1 MGYDTP
7 KIKEKDVVMYQSFE
21 ATTNPTHALERITS
35 LRKELDHLG
44 LDGFL
49 VPRADEHQ
57 GEYVPPHAQR
67 LSWLTGFTGSS
78 GIALILK
85 NKAIIFTDGRYKLQ
99 VRQQT
104 DPDIFEYEDLVTYP
118 PSQWLEKNGHKL
130 SIGFDPWLHTI
141 AAIDTLRKALEMNA
155 SGRLITVQK
164 NPIDLIWHDQPQL
177 PQSAL
182 SIHPL
187 KYAGYNTDEKLS
199 LIHQNIK
206 QANADAFIFTDP
218 SSIAWTFN
226 IRGNDVSNT
235 PFALCFALIPI
246 KETPALFIN
255 GTKLGI
261 EQKQYL
267 ERYAK
272 LYEPEQL
279 IPKIKDYV
287 QKGTIFALDPRLTC
301 EKLRTTIEEQEGSF
315 IKLTDPAALP
325 RAIKNST
332 ELNGARKAHL
342 RDGVALTRFFS
353 WLDKQTLGS
362 INEISAAQKLE
373 AFRTTTAKEMGEK
386 LEDLSFDTISAA
398 GANGAIVHYRVTT
411 QTNKQLNAGELYLVD
426 SGGQYRDGTTDV
438 TRTVAI
444 GNIGEEEKRC
454 FTLVL
459 KGMIALS
466 TAQFPKGTRGQDIDA
481 LARIALWKA
490 GFDYAHGTGHG
501 VGSYLSVHEGPQN
514 LSRNG
519 CQELIPGMIISN
531 EPGYYREGAF
541 GIRIEN
547 LMIVKPAQKINGGDI
562 EMLSF
567 ETLTNCPIDRRLILS
582 ELLTLEE
589 RKWLNDYHAHVYQV
603 NAPYLNEEDKEW
615 AKEATMPL

>member
-1 MGYDTP
+1 
-7 KIKEKDVVMYQSFE
+7 MYQSFE
-21 ATTNPTHALERITS
+21 ATTNSIYAAERVSS
-35 LRKELDHLG
+35 LRKELDHLK

-104 DPDIFEYEDLVTYP
+104 DSHIFDYENLITCP
-118 PSQWLEKNGHKL
+118 PSQWLEQNKQKL

-141 AAIDTLRKALEMNA
+141 EATDILKKALEFKT
-155 SGRLITVQK
+155 GGKLIAVQS
-164 NPIDLIWHDQPQL
+164 NPIDLIWHDQPQV

-187 KYAGYNTDEKLS
+187 KYAGCKTDEKLT
-199 LIHQNIK
+199 LICKAIQ

-218 SSIAWTFN
+218 SSIAWLFN

-235 PFALCFALIPI
+235 PFSLCFAIISIKKIP
-246 KETPALFIN
+246 TLFIDSK
-255 GTKLGI
+255 KLGI
-261 EQKQYL
+261 EQRQYL
-267 ERYAK
+267 KRYAQ

-279 IPKIKDYV
+279 ISKIKDYV
-287 QKGTIFALDPRLTC
+287 QKGTVFALDPHLTC
-301 EKLRTTIEEQEGSF
+301 EKLRTVIEEENSSF
-315 IKLTDPAALP
+315 IRLTDPAALP
-325 RAIKNST
+325 RAIKNSI
-332 ELNGARKAHL
+332 ELNGARNAHL
-342 RDGVALTRFFS
+342 RDGIALIRFFS
-353 WLDKQTLGS
+353 WLDKKTPGTIS
-362 INEISAAQKLE
+362 EISAAQKLE
-373 AFRTTTAKEMGEK
+373 ECRIITAKEMGEK
-386 LEDLSFDTISAA
+386 LEDLSFDTISAV
-398 GANGAIVHYRVTT
+398 GENGAIIHYRVTT
-411 QTNKQLNAGELYLVD
+411 ETNKLLNSGELYLID

-466 TAQFPKGTRGQDIDA
+466 TARFPKGTRGQDIDI

-514 LSRNG
+514 LSRYG
-519 CQELIPGMIISN
+519 SQELIPGMIISN
-531 EPGYYREGAF
+531 EPGYYREGIF

-547 LMIVKPAQKINGGDI
+547 LMIVKPAQKITAGDI
-562 EMLSF
+562 DMLSF
-567 ETLTNCPIDRRLILS
+567 ETLTICPIDRRLILLD
-582 ELLTLEE
+582 LLTQQE
-589 RKWLNDYHAHVYQV
+589 RQWLNDYHDHVCHV
-603 NAPYLNEEDKEW
+603 TMPYLNEEDKKW
-615 AKEATMPL
+615 VKEATMPL

>member
-1 MGYDTP
+1 
-7 KIKEKDVVMYQSFE
+7 MYQSFE
-21 ATTNPTHALERITS
+21 TTTNPTHALERITF
-35 LRKELDHLG
+35 LRKELDRLG

-67 LSWLTGFTGSS
+67 LSWLTGFTGSA

-104 DPDIFEYEDLVTYP
+104 DPNIFDYEDLITCP
-118 PSQWLEKNGHKL
+118 PSQWLEKNEKKL

-141 AAIDTLRKALEMNA
+141 AATDTLKKALEIKA
-155 SGRLITVQK
+155 GGKFIAIQP

-187 KYAGYNTDEKLS
+187 KYAGYSTDEKLT
-199 LIHQNIK
+199 LIRQNIE
-206 QANADAFIFTDP
+206 QTNADAFIFTDP
-218 SSIAWTFN
+218 SSIAWIFN

-235 PFALCFALIPI
+235 PFSFCFALIPI

-255 GTKLGI
+255 SKKIGV

-279 IPKIKDYV
+279 IPKIKDDV
-287 QKGTIFALDPRLTC
+287 QKGTVFALDPRLTC
-301 EKLRTTIEEQEGSF
+301 EKLRTTIEEQGGSF
-315 IKLTDPAALP
+315 ITITDPASLP
-325 RAIKNST
+325 RAIKNNT

-353 WLDKQTLGS
+353 WLDKQTLGT
-362 INEISAAQKLE
+362 INEISAAKKLE
-373 AFRTTTAKEMGEK
+373 EFRITTAKEMGEK

-411 QTNKQLNAGELYLVD
+411 QTNKQLNTGELYLVD

-466 TAQFPKGTRGQDIDA
+466 TARFPKGTRGQDIDV

-547 LMIVKPAQKINGGDI
+547 LMIVKPAQKIDGGDI

-567 ETLTNCPIDRRLILS
+567 ETLTNCPIDRRLILP
-582 ELLTLEE
+582 ELLTLQE
-589 RKWLNDYHAHVYQV
+589 RQWLNDYHAHVYQV
-603 NAPYLNEEDKEW
+603 NAPYLNEEDKKW
-615 AKEATMPL
+615 VKEATMPL

>member
-1 MGYDTP
+1 
-7 KIKEKDVVMYQSFE
+7 MYQSFE
-21 ATTNPTHALERITS
+21 ATTNPAHALERISS
-35 LRKELDHLG
+35 LRKELDRLG

-118 PSQWLEKNGHKL
+118 PSQWLEKNGQKL
-130 SIGFDPWLHTI
+130 SIGFDPWLLTI
-141 AAIDTLRKALEMNA
+141 ATIDTLKNALEMKA
-155 SGRLITVQK
+155 GGKLITVQQ
-164 NPIDLIWHDQPQL
+164 NPIDLIWHDQPPL
-177 PQSAL
+177 PQSTL
-182 SIHPL
+182 SVHPL
-187 KYAGYNTDEKLS
+187 KYAGCNTDEKLS
-199 LIHQNIK
+199 LIHQNIEK
-206 QANADAFIFTDP
+206 ANADAFIFTDP

-246 KETPALFIN
+246 KEAPALFIN
-255 GTKLGI
+255 STKLGTK
-261 EQKQYL
+261 QKQYL

-279 IPKIKDYV
+279 IPKIKEYV

-315 IKLTDPAALP
+315 ITLTDPAALP

-332 ELNGARKAHL
+332 ELDGARKAHL

-353 WLDKQTLGS
+353 WLDKQTPCTIS
-362 INEISAAQKLE
+362 EISAAQKLE
-373 AFRTTTAKEMGEK
+373 EFRITTAKEMGEK

-411 QTNKQLNAGELYLVD
+411 KTNKLLKAGELYLVD

-438 TRTVAI
+438 TRTIAI

-459 KGMIALS
+459 KGMISLS
-466 TAQFPKGTRGQDIDA
+466 TARFPKGTRGQDIDA
-481 LARIALWKA
+481 LARIALWKT

-531 EPGYYREGAF
+531 EPGYYRKGAF

-547 LMIVKPAQKINGGDI
+547 LMIVKPAQKINGGDR

-567 ETLTNCPIDRRLILS
+567 ETLTHCPIDRRLVLP

-589 RKWLNDYHAHVYQV
+589 QQWLNDYHAHVYQV
-603 NAPYLNEEDKEW
+603 TAPYLNEEDKKW
-615 AKEATMPL
+615 AKEATKPL

>member
-1 MGYDTP
+1 
-7 KIKEKDVVMYQSFE
+7 MYQSFE
-21 ATTNPTHALERITS
+21 AITNPTHTAERITA
-35 LRKELDHLG
+35 LRKELDRIG

-67 LSWLTGFTGSS
+67 LGWLTGFTGSA
-78 GIALILK
+78 GMALILK
-85 NKAIIFTDGRYKLQ
+85 DKAIIFTDGRYKLQ

-104 DPDIFEYEDLVTYP
+104 DPHIFEYEDLATCSP
-118 PSQWLEKNGHKL
+118 LEWLKKNGKTL

-141 AAIDTLRKALEMNA
+141 AATIALREALEFKA
-155 SGRLITVQK
+155 GGKLVALQH
-164 NPIDLIWHDQPQL
+164 NPIDRIWHNQPHL

-187 KYAGYNTDEKLS
+187 KYAGCSTDDKLA
-199 LIHQNIK
+199 LICKDIQK
-206 QANADAFIFTDP
+206 SGANAFIFTDP

-235 PFALCFALIPI
+235 PFSLCFAIIPT
-246 KETPALFIN
+246 EGMPSLFIDSK
-255 GTKLGI
+255 KLGVK
-261 EQKQYL
+261 QKEYL
-267 ERYAK
+267 EQYTK
-272 LYEPEQL
+272 LYEPKEL
-279 IPKIKDYV
+279 IPEIKAYV
-287 QKGTIFALDPRLTC
+287 QKKIVFALDPLLTC
-301 EKLRTTIEEQEGSF
+301 EKLHTVIEEEAGSF
-315 IKLTDPAALP
+315 IPLVDPAALP

-332 ELNGARKAHL
+332 EQNGARNAHL
-342 RDGVALTRFFS
+342 RDGVALTRFLA
-353 WLDKQTLGS
+353 WLDRQTPGT
-362 INEISAAQKLE
+362 INEISTAQKLE
-373 AFRTTTAKEMGEK
+373 EFRIITAEEMKAK
-386 LEDLSFDTISAA
+386 LEDLSFDTISGA
-398 GANGAIVHYRVTT
+398 GENGAIIHYRVTT
-411 QTNKQLNAGELYLVD
+411 KTNKPLNAGELYLVD

-444 GNIGEEEKRC
+444 GHVGVEEKRC

-466 TAQFPKGTRGQDIDA
+466 TARFPKGTRGQDIDV

-514 LSRNG
+514 LSRYG
-519 CQELIPGMIISN
+519 GQELMPGMIISN

-547 LMIVKPAQKINGGDI
+547 LMIVKPEQKITAGDI
-562 EMLSF
+562 DMLSF
-567 ETLTNCPIDRRLILS
+567 ETLTNCPIDQRLILP
-582 ELLTLEE
+582 ELLTTEE
-589 RKWLNDYHAHVYQV
+589 RQWLNDYHTHIYHV
-603 NAPYLNEEDKEW
+603 NAPYLNEEDKKW
-615 AKEATMPL
+615 MKKATMPL

>member
-1 MGYDTP
+1 
-7 KIKEKDVVMYQSFE
+7 MYQSFE
-21 ATTNPTHALERITS
+21 AITNPTYALERISS
-35 LRKELDHLG
+35 LRRELDRLG

-49 VPRADEHQ
+49 IPRTDEHQ

-67 LSWLTGFTGSS
+67 LSWLTGFTGSA

-104 DPDIFEYEDLVTYP
+104 DPHIFDYEDLVTCS
-118 PSQWLEKNGHKL
+118 PSQWLEKNGKKL
-130 SIGFDPWLHTI
+130 AIGFDPWLHTI
-141 AAIDTLRKALEMNA
+141 AATDALRKALEFKA
-155 SGRLITVQK
+155 GGKLIEIQQ
-164 NPIDLIWHDQPQL
+164 NPIDLIWHNQPPL
-177 PQSAL
+177 PRSAL
-182 SIHPL
+182 SVHPL
-187 KYAGYNTDEKLS
+187 KYAGCNTDEKLA
-199 LIHQNIK
+199 LIRENIQK
-206 QANADAFIFTDP
+206 ANADAFIFTDP

-226 IRGNDVSNT
+226 IRGNDVPNT
-235 PFALCFALIPI
+235 PFTLCFALIPI
-246 KETPALFIN
+246 KETPTLFIACK
-255 GTKLGI
+255 KLGL

-267 ERYAK
+267 EHYAK
-272 LYEPEQL
+272 LDEPEQL
-279 IPKIKDYV
+279 LSKIKDYV
-287 QKGTIFALDPRLTC
+287 QKGTVFALDPQLTC
-301 EKLRTTIEEQEGSF
+301 EKLRTVIEEGGHSF
-315 IKLTDPAALP
+315 ITLTDPATLP
-325 RAIKNST
+325 RAIKNNT
-332 ELNGARKAHL
+332 ELEGARKAHL
-342 RDGVALTRFFS
+342 RDGVALTRFFA
-353 WLDKQTLGS
+353 WLERQKPGTM
-362 INEISAAQKLE
+362 NEISAAQKLE
-373 AFRTTTAKEMGEK
+373 EFRIVTAKEMGEK

-398 GANGAIVHYRVTT
+398 GANGAIVHYRVNTE
-411 QTNKQLNAGELYLVD
+411 TNKQLNAGELYLVD

-444 GNIGEEEKRC
+444 GNIGKEEKRC

-466 TAQFPKGTRGQDIDA
+466 TARFPKGTRGQDIDS

-519 CQELIPGMIISN
+519 GQELVPGMIISN

-547 LMIVKPAQKINGGDI
+547 LLIVKPAQKINGGNI

-567 ETLTNCPIDRRLILS
+567 ETLTNCPIDRRLILP
-582 ELLTLEE
+582 ELLTVEE
-589 RKWLNDYHAHVYQV
+589 RQWLNDYHAHVYQV
-603 NAPYLNEEDKEW
+603 NAPYLSEEDKKW
-615 AKEATMPL
+615 IKEATKPL